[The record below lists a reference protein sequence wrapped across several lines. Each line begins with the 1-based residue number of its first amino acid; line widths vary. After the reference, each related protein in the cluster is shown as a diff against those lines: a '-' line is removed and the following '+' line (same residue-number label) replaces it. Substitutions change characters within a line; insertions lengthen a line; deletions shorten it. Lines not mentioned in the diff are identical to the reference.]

1 MAWLRFCA
9 LGYNSPL
16 FFVGT
21 QHTHGLKMKF
31 PGRRRHKH
39 YFPVED
45 KDPLISQFHSSDRLT
60 HNYICGIDQIVVDIE
75 AKVDL
80 AFLDEFQLKRGMSQV
95 IDRDITNALYERL
108 KRDDMIEYEF
118 AGGTIGNTLHNY
130 SVLADDR
137 SVLLGVMSEN
147 ISIGSYAYRFLCNTS
162 SRVDLNYLQ
171 PVDGPIGRCFTLIDD
186 SGERTFAISAGL
198 MNYLRP
204 ESIDK
209 ALIQNSSALLISAY
223 LMRTQGDETMT
234 EATMQ
239 AVQYANEAGVP
250 VVLTLGTKFLIEQD
264 PTWWA
269 DFVAKYVDI
278 LAMNEEEGEA
288 ITGFKDPL
296 LAADK
301 ALDWVD
307 LVICTAGARGMFM
320 AGYVDEKFKRETEHP
335 LLPGAISEFNHYEY
349 SRAMKRADCDN
360 PVRVY
365 THSAPYMGGPD
376 SIKNTNGAGDCAL
389 AAVLHDISANV
400 YHKINVP
407 NSAKHEQNAITYSSL
422 AQISKYANRASY
434 EVLVQHSPR
443 LSRGLPEREDSLEQ
457 VYWDQ

>member
-1 MAWLRFCA
+1 
-9 LGYNSPL
+9 
-16 FFVGT
+16 
-21 QHTHGLKMKF
+21 MKF

-39 YFPVED
+39 YFPVEA
-45 KDPLISQFHSSDRLT
+45 KDPLTNQLNATERLYRS
-60 HNYICGIDQIVVDIE
+60 YITGIDQIVVDIE
-75 AKVDL
+75 AKVDQ
-80 AFLDEFQLKRGMSQV
+80 AFLDEFQLRRGMSQV
-95 IDRDITNALYERL
+95 IDNDITNALYDRL
-108 KRDDMIEYEF
+108 KLNDMVDYEF
-118 AGGTIGNTLHNY
+118 AGGTVGNTMHNY

-147 ISIGSYAYRFLCNTS
+147 IKIGSYAYRFLCNNS
-162 SRVDLNYLQ
+162 SRVDLDYLQ
-171 PVDGPIGRCFTLIDD
+171 PVDGPIGRCFTLIDET
-186 SGERTFAISAGL
+186 GERTFAISAGL
-198 MNYLRP
+198 MNYLKP

-209 ALIQNSSALLISAY
+209 ELIEGSSALVISAY

-239 AVQYANEAGVP
+239 AIKYANDADVP

-269 DFVAKYVDI
+269 NFVEKHVDI
-278 LAMNEEEGEA
+278 LAMNEEEGQA
-288 ITGFKDPL
+288 ITGFEDPL

-307 LVICTAGARGMFM
+307 LVICTAGEKGLFM
-320 AGYVDEKFKRETEHP
+320 AGFVDDSFKRETEYP
-335 LLPGAISEFNHYEY
+335 LLPGAIPDFNRYEF
-349 SRAMKRADCDN
+349 SRAMRKVDCEN
-360 PVRVY
+360 PIKAY
-365 THSAPYMGGPD
+365 SHTAPFMGGPD

-389 AAVLHDISANV
+389 AAVLHDLSANV
-400 YHKINVP
+400 YHKLNVA
-407 NSAKHEQNAITYSSL
+407 NSAKHQQQAITYSSL

-443 LSRGLPEREDSLEQ
+443 LSRGLPEREDCLEQ

>member
-1 MAWLRFCA
+1 
-9 LGYNSPL
+9 
-16 FFVGT
+16 
-21 QHTHGLKMKF
+21 MKF

-45 KDPLISQFHSSDRLT
+45 KDPLTNQINPESRLKRS
-60 HNYICGIDQIVVDIE
+60 YIVGIDQIVVDIE
-75 AKVDL
+75 AKVDQ
-80 AFLDEFQLKRGMSQV
+80 AFLDEFGLQRGMSQV
-95 IDRDITNALYERL
+95 IDSDVTNALYDRL
-108 KRDDMIEYEF
+108 KLNDMVDYEF
-118 AGGTIGNTLHNY
+118 AGGTVGNTMHNY

-147 ISIGSYAYRFLCNTS
+147 IKIGSYAYRFLCNTS

-171 PVDGPIGRCFTLIDD
+171 PVDGPIGRCFTLIDE

-198 MNYLRP
+198 MNHLRP

-209 ALIQNSSALLISAY
+209 NLIQESSALVISAY
-223 LMRTQGDETMT
+223 LMRTQGNETMT

-239 AVQYANEAGVP
+239 AVKYANESGVP

-269 DFVAKYVDI
+269 NFVNDHVDI
-278 LAMNEEEGEA
+278 LAMNEEEGLA
-288 ITGFKDPL
+288 ITGYEDPL

-301 ALDWVD
+301 ALEWVD
-307 LVICTAGARGMFM
+307 FVICTAGEKGMFM
-320 AGYVDEKFKRETEHP
+320 AGYVDDQHKRATEYP
-335 LLPGAISEFNHYEY
+335 LLPGAIADFNRYEF
-349 SRAMKRADCDN
+349 SRAMRKQDCQQ
-360 PVRVY
+360 PVRAY
-365 THSAPYMGGPD
+365 SHTAPFMGGPD

-389 AAVLHDISANV
+389 AAVLHDISANE
-400 YHKINVP
+400 YHKLNVP
-407 NSAKHEQNAITYSSL
+407 NSAKHGQQAITYSSL

-443 LSRGLPEREDSLEQ
+443 LTRGLPEREDCLEQ
-457 VYWDQ
+457 AYWEQ

>member
-1 MAWLRFCA
+1 
-9 LGYNSPL
+9 
-16 FFVGT
+16 
-21 QHTHGLKMKF
+21 MKF

-39 YFPVED
+39 YFPVEA
-45 KDPLISQFHSSDRLT
+45 KDPLTNQLNATERL
-60 HNYICGIDQIVVDIE
+60 HRSYITGIDQIVVDIE
-75 AKVDL
+75 AKVDQ
-80 AFLDEFQLKRGMSQV
+80 AFLDEFQLRRGMSQV
-95 IDRDITNALYERL
+95 IDNDITNALYDRL
-108 KRDDMIEYEF
+108 KLNDMVDYEF
-118 AGGTIGNTLHNY
+118 AGGTVGNTMHNY

-147 ISIGSYAYRFLCNTS
+147 IKIGSYAYRFLCNNS
-162 SRVDLNYLQ
+162 SRVDLDYLQ
-171 PVDGPIGRCFTLIDD
+171 PVDGPIGRCFTLIDET
-186 SGERTFAISAGL
+186 GERTFAISAGL
-198 MNYLRP
+198 MNYLKP

-209 ALIQNSSALLISAY
+209 ELIEGSSALVISAY

-239 AVQYANEAGVP
+239 AIKYANDADVP

-269 DFVAKYVDI
+269 NFVEKHVDI
-278 LAMNEEEGEA
+278 LAMNEEEGQA
-288 ITGFKDPL
+288 ITGFEDPL

-307 LVICTAGARGMFM
+307 LVICTAGEKGLFM
-320 AGYVDEKFKRETEHP
+320 AGFVDDSFKRETEYP
-335 LLPGAISEFNHYEY
+335 LLPGAIPDFNRYEF
-349 SRAMKRADCDN
+349 SRAMRKVDCEN
-360 PVRVY
+360 PIKAY
-365 THSAPYMGGPD
+365 SHTAPFMGGPD

-389 AAVLHDISANV
+389 AAVLHDLSANV
-400 YHKINVP
+400 YHKLNVA
-407 NSAKHEQNAITYSSL
+407 NSAKHQQQAITYSSL

-443 LSRGLPEREDSLEQ
+443 LSRGLPEREDCLEQ

>member
-1 MAWLRFCA
+1 
-9 LGYNSPL
+9 
-16 FFVGT
+16 
-21 QHTHGLKMKF
+21 MKF

-39 YFPVED
+39 YFPVEAT
-45 KDPLISQFHSSDRLT
+45 DPLTNQLNATERL
-60 HNYICGIDQIVVDIE
+60 HRSYITGIDQIVVDIE
-75 AKVDL
+75 AKVDQ
-80 AFLDEFQLKRGMSQV
+80 AFLDEFQLRRGMSQV
-95 IDRDITNALYERL
+95 IDNDITNALYDRL
-108 KRDDMIEYEF
+108 KLNDMVDYEF
-118 AGGTIGNTLHNY
+118 AGGTVGNTMHNY

-147 ISIGSYAYRFLCNTS
+147 IKIGSYAYRFLCNNS
-162 SRVDLNYLQ
+162 SRVDLDYLQ
-171 PVDGPIGRCFTLIDD
+171 PVDGPIGRCFTLIDET
-186 SGERTFAISAGL
+186 GERTFAISAGL
-198 MNYLRP
+198 MNYLKP

-209 ALIQNSSALLISAY
+209 ELIEGSSALVISAY

-239 AVQYANEAGVP
+239 AIKYANDADVP

-269 DFVAKYVDI
+269 NFVEKHVDI
-278 LAMNEEEGEA
+278 LAMNEEEGQA
-288 ITGFKDPL
+288 ITGFEDPL

-307 LVICTAGARGMFM
+307 LVICTAGEKGLFM
-320 AGYVDEKFKRETEHP
+320 AGFVDDSFKRETEYP
-335 LLPGAISEFNHYEY
+335 LLPGAIPDFNRYEF
-349 SRAMKRADCDN
+349 SRAMRKVDCEK
-360 PVRVY
+360 PIKAY
-365 THSAPYMGGPD
+365 SHTAPFMGGPD

-389 AAVLHDISANV
+389 AAVLHDLSANV
-400 YHKINVP
+400 YHKLNVA
-407 NSAKHEQNAITYSSL
+407 NSAKHQQQAITYSSL

-443 LSRGLPEREDSLEQ
+443 LSRGLPEREDCLEQ